1 MVEYLSPERAFSTPK
16 IHHKASRSFSQSSRH
31 NGVSPIPQSLPTLG
45 PFSCHELYPD
55 PSAIRLECKLPPAP
69 QLEIRSP
76 KEAGETSSDVDLTV
90 MKAPVLASGT
100 VKSTS
105 LTPGKLPGLTESKH
119 VRSGHLE
126 LKLSEKNPEVALES
140 NRSSISVPVDRIIV
154 ETEEERLYD
163 ETVEILRKVIG
174 DYRQLTSDI
183 RSLDN
188 RITDGLRK
196 TKELE
201 NELSTPKKMFSN
213 SNYSKVEND
222 SI

>member
-1 MVEYLSPERAFSTPK
+1 M
-16 IHHKASRSFSQSSRH
+16 
-31 NGVSPIPQSLPTLG
+31 
-45 PFSCHELYPD
+45 
-55 PSAIRLECKLPPAP
+55 
-69 QLEIRSP
+69 
-76 KEAGETSSDVDLTV
+76 
-90 MKAPVLASGT
+90 
-100 VKSTS
+100 
-105 LTPGKLPGLTESKH
+105 
-119 VRSGHLE
+119 
-126 LKLSEKNPEVALES
+126 
-140 NRSSISVPVDRIIV
+140 DRIIV